1 MEKLEKYFNEQEL
14 ATIKNITAKINN
26 YSKDLDKKSELEA
39 LGINRAITALKED
52 LEELRI
58 FAFKRE
64 YAKLEEDD
72 QYQLWLNE
80 FESQIKSRTGGDYLY
95 NMFSLEQYQYW
106 NKLDEN
112 FDELFLQLCLDFDLE
127 YEFAFALCEYEQG
140 SQEWNHLI
148 DINKD

>member
-72 QYQLWLNE
+72 QYQWWLNE

>member
-14 ATIKNITAKINN
+14 ATIKNITAKTNN

-72 QYQLWLNE
+72 QYQWWLNE
-80 FESQIKSRTGGDYLY
+80 FESQIKSRTGKDSES
-95 NMFSLEQYQYW
+95 SL
-106 NKLDEN
+106 L
-112 FDELFLQLCLDFDLE
+112 
-127 YEFAFALCEYEQG
+127 
-140 SQEWNHLI
+140 
-148 DINKD
+148 

>member
-1 MEKLEKYFNEQEL
+1 MEKLEKYFYEQEL

-72 QYQLWLNE
+72 QYQWWLNE
-80 FESQIKSRTGGDYLY
+80 FESQIKSRTGADYLY